1 MVNDNYVKGV
11 GGGVCQLSTT
21 LFNAVEKADLKI
33 I

>member
-1 MVNDNYVKGV
+1 M

-33 I
+33 K